1 MSSKR
6 VILMTKDRCLPSK
19 SNQFYRNNASK
30 GLSNNNNEQFNSIN
44 LNKNNKSENI
54 KFVESKSTPFS
65 NKSQKNNGFFDYKND
80 SKNALNDWK
89 KNDTPNF
96 HESLKT
102 QEMIMNK
109 WETKVEKD
117 CNKSPLSLPI
127 EAYENLIKNNS
138 VEFAS
143 KASFDFLKQQNKEL
157 MNPEIMQFKT
167 SQKLLNSMHF
177 TARRLLSSD
186 VRVRFAP
193 SPTGKLH
200 LGGLRTALFN
210 FLFARKHGGSFI
222 LRIEDTDV
230 ARTIPGCA
238 EKFEEILDGFGLR
251 RDESPLVGGEYGPYV
266 QTQRKDLYG
275 EAAQRL
281 IESGHAYR
289 CFCTSERLEILRKNA
304 FRKQEIPRYDNRCR
318 SLSKEESA
326 ARERDAQ
333 PYVIRFKFNRETVK
347 FNDIVFG
354 ENVQTADEG
363 DFIII
368 KSDGLPTY
376 HFANVVDDQFMKIS
390 HVIRGAEWIPSC
402 PKHIKLYESFKWTPP
417 TFLHLPLITKD
428 GHKKL
433 SKRDNS
439 AFVEYYTQEKVYLP
453 LAILNYL
460 LRNGSGLRD
469 YKNDYCYSLEE
480 MIKNFDENT
489 IGTRDFMTDKNSL
502 EKYGRL

>member
-1 MSSKR
+1 
-6 VILMTKDRCLPSK
+6 
-19 SNQFYRNNASK
+19 
-30 GLSNNNNEQFNSIN
+30 
-44 LNKNNKSENI
+44 
-54 KFVESKSTPFS
+54 
-65 NKSQKNNGFFDYKND
+65 
-80 SKNALNDWK
+80 
-89 KNDTPNF
+89 
-96 HESLKT
+96 
-102 QEMIMNK
+102 
-109 WETKVEKD
+109 
-117 CNKSPLSLPI
+117 
-127 EAYENLIKNNS
+127 
-138 VEFAS
+138 
-143 KASFDFLKQQNKEL
+143 
-157 MNPEIMQFKT
+157 
-167 SQKLLNSMHF
+167 MHF
-177 TARRLLSSD
+177 TTRLLASD

-281 IESGHAYR
+281 IDSGHAYQ

-354 ENVQTADEG
+354 ENIQTADEG

-439 AFVEYYTQEKVYLP
+439 AFVEYYTQEKGYLP

-502 EKYGRL
+502 EKYGRLSFKQATPDYLMNAIVDHVSAKLPHVGEDLLTPEYIERVISFLTSNEETFSCLSDISSGDFHFFFGRPENGEKLLTKYDVVTCTRVLDNVISLPHLTPAGIKGVAAAMEIPAPDCFLIVRCALIDSFTGPPVGELFTFFSREECITRMNVVRQSLNVHQTQTVVLNG